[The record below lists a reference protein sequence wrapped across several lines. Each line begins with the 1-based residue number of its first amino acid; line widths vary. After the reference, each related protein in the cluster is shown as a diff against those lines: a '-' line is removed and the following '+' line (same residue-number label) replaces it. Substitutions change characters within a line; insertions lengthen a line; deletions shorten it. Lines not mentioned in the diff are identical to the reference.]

1 MLSKTNRSLPI
12 ALSTVIFLTCLFL
25 CNQDVK
31 AQENAA
37 KKDSSSQQTAR
48 GVDVIPNF
56 PGDFSKFVR
65 RNLDQTKASQSGR
78 INVTFIIEKD
88 GSLSDVKAVGRIFD
102 QNAANEAVRIMKLST
117 KWNPGIQNG
126 NLVRVQYTVPVVF
139 D

>member
-1 MLSKTNRSLPI
+1 
-12 ALSTVIFLTCLFL
+12 
-25 CNQDVK
+25 
-31 AQENAA
+31 
-37 KKDSSSQQTAR
+37 
-48 GVDVIPNF
+48 VDVIPNF

-65 RNLDQTKASQSGR
+65 RNLDQTKSSQSGR

-102 QNAANEAVRIMKLST
+102 QNAANEAVRIMKLSP